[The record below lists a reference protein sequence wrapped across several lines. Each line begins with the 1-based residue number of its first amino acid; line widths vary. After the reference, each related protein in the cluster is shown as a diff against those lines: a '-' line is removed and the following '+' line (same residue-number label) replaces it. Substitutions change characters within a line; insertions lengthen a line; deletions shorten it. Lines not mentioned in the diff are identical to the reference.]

1 MSIYLIGVILFFIL
15 AIFFIALIHNE
26 NLIEKYNGIEN
37 CYNAFMDIPEI
48 VIVCLL
54 LAVFLWP
61 VTLSIV
67 FICSIG
73 YCLFKIFSKLIDY
86 FVK

>member
-1 MSIYLIGVILFFIL
+1 MF

-26 NLIEKYNGIEN
+26 KLIEKYKGIEN
-37 CYNAFMDIPEI
+37 YYNTFMDMPETMST
-48 VIVCLL
+48 CLL

-61 VTLSIV
+61 IV
-67 FICSIG
+67 LVIAFIFSIG

-86 FVK
+86 FVKNNKDIFER